1 MHNKIQKK
9 EGEKMQKWYSLIDKI
24 YNENNLKEAFKS
36 VKRNHGAPGIDG
48 ETVEL
53 FAENLT
59 ENIEFLH
66 HSLKTNSYLP
76 SPVKRVEIEKPD
88 GGIRLLGIPT
98 VKDRVVQQAVVNI
111 IEPLFDSQFHP
122 SSYGYR
128 PNKSQHQAV
137 AKADL
142 FLKKGK
148 LEHVVDM
155 DLSKCFDT
163 LDHEIMIS
171 EVSKTISDGKVL
183 SLIESFLKSGIM
195 VDGAY
200 EASEIGS
207 PQGGV
212 ISPLLSNIYLNTFD
226 QKMKTNTNY
235 RIVRYAD
242 DILIFTKSKRDAQNA
257 KAWATQILEE
267 ELKLSVNQDKTSIT
281 SLKEGVTFLGF
292 IILPKYIVIDRK
304 RIKRFKDKIR
314 ELTKRNS
321 GIPIEITIA
330 RLNRYLRGWI
340 NYYRI
345 ANIKGFCKDNMGWIR
360 RRLRMIK
367 MKQWKTYKAMHKEMR
382 RKSIRHNGEKMNVT
396 LWKNSTSKHVQM
408 IFPNSWF
415 EEMNLI
421 NLTHYEVGLLS
432 NGKVRY

>member
-1 MHNKIQKK
+1 
-9 EGEKMQKWYSLIDKI
+9 MQKLYSLIDKI
-24 YNENNLKEAFKS
+24 YNENNLKAAFKS
-36 VKRNHGAPGIDG
+36 VKKNHGAPGIDG

-53 FAENLT
+53 FEEKLE

-66 HSLKTNSYLP
+66 HSLKTSSYSP

-111 IEPLFDSQFHP
+111 IERHFDLQFHP

-137 AKADL
+137 AKAEL

-163 LDHEIMIS
+163 LDHEIMMS

-212 ISPLLSNIYLNTFD
+212 ISPLLSNIYLNIFD
-226 QKMKTNTNY
+226 QKMKTNTSY

-257 KAWATQILEE
+257 KAWATKILEE
-267 ELKLSVNQDKTSIT
+267 ELKLSVNQDKTKIT
-281 SLKEGVTFLGF
+281 SLKEGVSFLGF
-292 IILPKYIVIDRK
+292 TIFSNYTVIERK

-321 GIPIEITIA
+321 GVPIEITIA

-345 ANIKGFCKDNMGWIR
+345 ANIKRFCKINMAWIR

-382 RKSIRHNGEKMNVT
+382 RKGIRHNGEKMNVT
-396 LWKNSTSKHVQM
+396 LWKNSTVH
-408 IFPNSWF
+408 IIHTLLPNSWF
-415 EEMNLI
+415 DELKLI
-421 NLTHYEVGLLS
+421 NLEHYEVGLLS

>member
-1 MHNKIQKK
+1 
-9 EGEKMQKWYSLIDKI
+9 MQKWYSLIDKI

-53 FAENLT
+53 FEENLE

-66 HSLKTNSYLP
+66 QSLKTNSYLT
-76 SPVKRVEIEKPD
+76 SPVKRVEIAKPD

-111 IEPLFDSQFHP
+111 IEPLFDEQFHP

-163 LDHEIMIS
+163 LDHEIMMK

-183 SLIESFLKSGIM
+183 SLIESFLKSGVM

-212 ISPLLSNIYLNTFD
+212 ISPLLSNIYLNIFD

-257 KAWATQILEE
+257 KVWATQILEE

-281 SLKEGVTFLGF
+281 SLKEGVSFLGF
-292 IILPKYIVIDRK
+292 TIYPKYITIDKK
-304 RIKRFKDKIR
+304 RIKRFKDRIR

-321 GIPIEITIA
+321 GVPIEITIA
-330 RLNRYLRGWI
+330 KLNRYLRGWI

-345 ANIKGFCKDNMGWIR
+345 ANIKVFCRNSTGWIR

-382 RKSIRHNGEKMNVT
+382 RKGIRHNGEKMNVT
-396 LWKNSTSKHVQM
+396 LWKNSTTKHVQM

>member
-1 MHNKIQKK
+1 MRKL
-9 EGEKMQKWYSLIDKI
+9 YSLIDKI
-24 YNENNLKEAFKS
+24 YNENNLKAAFKS
-36 VKRNHGAPGIDG
+36 VKKNHGAPGIDG

-53 FAENLT
+53 FEEKLE

-66 HSLKTNSYLP
+66 HSLKTSSYSP

-111 IEPLFDSQFHP
+111 IERHFDLQFHP

-137 AKADL
+137 AKAEL

-163 LDHEIMIS
+163 LDHEIMMS

-212 ISPLLSNIYLNTFD
+212 ISPLLSNIYLNIFD
-226 QKMKTNTNY
+226 QKMKTNTSY

-257 KAWATQILEE
+257 KVWATKILEE
-267 ELKLSVNQDKTSIT
+267 ELKLSVNQDKTKIT
-281 SLKEGVTFLGF
+281 SLREGVSFLGF
-292 IILPKYIVIDRK
+292 TILPNYIVIDRK

-314 ELTKRNS
+314 VLTKRNS
-321 GIPIEITIA
+321 GVPIEITIA
-330 RLNRYLRGWI
+330 NLNRYLRGWI

-345 ANIKGFCKDNMGWIR
+345 ANIKVFCRNNMAWIR

-382 RKSIRHNGEKMNVT
+382 RKGIRHNGEKMNVT
-396 LWKNSTSKHVQM
+396 LWKNSTTKHVQM